1 MRSRLKSSADAS
13 KLAMAAVGPSLLGL
27 GFRVSSTVSSIWLL
41 LLNEIWQPQ
50 PLQRVLQR
58 VI

>member
-27 GFRVSSTVSSIWLL
+27 GFWV
-41 LLNEIWQPQ
+41 
-50 PLQRVLQR
+50 
-58 VI
+58 